1 MRQRYRSPAVWFGLI
16 LLTLETA
23 AWGQSFDRQKAGVV
37 RVTSQVEGLR
47 KTGTGF
53 IVGLDSDAAYI
64 VTASHVVEGDSQPRV
79 EFFTKRNATVQAET
93 ARIEGGDPR
102 GLALL
107 IVRGKDNLP
116 PGLVA
121 LPIAQGSDLNGGE
134 PVTVIGFPQGG
145 GSWAVLRANIA
156 SREGRDLT
164 LDGSI
169 AEGNSGGPVLMGES
183 VIGVITQVGG
193 AGKFGR
199 AVPAPLVRLVLDG
212 WGVRY
217 GKGAV
222 EAAATTSTPSTTAT
236 TSPALRVE
244 RIVPEGA
251 HPADYKG
258 PCPAVIDFTWKVWA
272 AGGGGNVSYQ
282 VVRGDGV
289 IGEQQTLAFEG
300 PGSKDVRASWQLGRA
315 DSSRDYSSWVA
326 LRVLGPQKLDSDKL
340 PFTLQCLPGPSAVT
354 VDGCGL
360 GQDPARGVR
369 EAALRH
375 RVQNHAER

>member
-1 MRQRYRSPAVWFGLI
+1 MPAVWLALI

-47 KTGTGF
+47 RTGTGF

-217 GKGAV
+217 G
-222 EAAATTSTPSTTAT
+222 
-236 TSPALRVE
+236 
-244 RIVPEGA
+244 
-251 HPADYKG
+251 
-258 PCPAVIDFTWKVWA
+258 
-272 AGGGGNVSYQ
+272 
-282 VVRGDGV
+282 
-289 IGEQQTLAFEG
+289 
-300 PGSKDVRASWQLGRA
+300 RA
-315 DSSRDYSSWVA
+315 DRRSRCDHLKYF
-326 LRVLGPQKLDSDKL
+326 PI
-340 PFTLQCLPGPSAVT
+340 
-354 VDGCGL
+354 
-360 GQDPARGVR
+360 PARGAYR
-369 EAALRH
+369 SGRRAAGRLQGALPGGRSSS
-375 RVQNHAER
+375 RGRSRPLAAPATSRTRWSVVTA